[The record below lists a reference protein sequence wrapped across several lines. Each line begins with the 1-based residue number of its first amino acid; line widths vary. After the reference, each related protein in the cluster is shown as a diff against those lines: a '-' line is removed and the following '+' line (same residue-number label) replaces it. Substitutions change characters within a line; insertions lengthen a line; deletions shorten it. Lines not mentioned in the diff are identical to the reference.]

1 MYLPGRRPSRMGF
14 KRGTAVSWI
23 FATLIVLSSQLAY
36 PQNHGKNQGLKVEL
50 DPAQTEIHWTLSG
63 GLHTTHGTF
72 KLKSGELFFNP
83 ATGVAEGEILV
94 DATTGESGNQARD
107 KRMQNEVLESN
118 RYPAIFFHPSQV
130 KGEFVAREGMQEL
143 VGVGTFNIHGADH
156 PLELPLKVQVAAG
169 VVTATTKFTVPYV
182 AWGMKDPSKFMLRV
196 GKQVEIEV
204 TAKGTL
210 KNVE

>member
-1 MYLPGRRPSRMGF
+1 LRKICGSS
-14 KRGTAVSWI
+14 T
-23 FATLIVLSSQLAY
+23 IVALVIASALLAQAQSHSQ
-36 PQNHGKNQGLKVEL
+36 NQGLKILL
-50 DPAQTEIHWTLSG
+50 DPAQTEIHWKLSG
-63 GLHTTHGTF
+63 GLHDTHGTF
-72 KLKSGELFFNP
+72 KLKSGEFFFNP

-94 DATTGESGNQARD
+94 DATTGESGNEARD

-118 RYPAIFFHPSQV
+118 RYPAIFFHPSQI
-130 KGEFVAREGMQEL
+130 KGEFTAREGMQEL

-169 VVTATTKFTVPYV
+169 AVTATTKFTVPYV

-196 GKQVEIEV
+196 GKQVEVEV

-210 KNVE
+210 KKVE

>member
-1 MYLPGRRPSRMGF
+1 LRKIRTSTTIAALVVASALLLQAQNR
-14 KRGTAVSWI
+14 
-23 FATLIVLSSQLAY
+23 SQ
-36 PQNHGKNQGLKVEL
+36 NQGLKIQL
-50 DPAQTEIHWTLSG
+50 DPVQTEIHWKLSG
-63 GLHTTHGTF
+63 GLHDTHGTF
-72 KLKSGELFFNP
+72 KLKSGEFFFNP

-130 KGEFVAREGMQEL
+130 KGEFVARDGMQEL

-156 PLELPLKVQVAAG
+156 PLELPLKVQVEAG

-196 GKQVEIEV
+196 AKQVEIEV

-210 KNVE
+210 KKVE